1 MKLHDPAMF
10 TDTGGGLALA
20 GQRCQDCGK
29 VAFPRKRV
37 CPACFGENLAEQV
50 LSTTGVLHT
59 YTCTYL
65 GAPHLSSPYL
75 LGFVDVP
82 EGVRLL
88 SLLTDCDPW
97 EQVLRVGMPMEMT
110 IGPLMPDESGE
121 VLQTYKFR
129 PARRTGDLS
138 GVSA

>member
-1 MKLHDPAMF
+1 VKLHDPSMF
-10 TDTGGGLALA
+10 TETGSGLALA

-29 VAFPRKRV
+29 IAFPRKRV
-37 CPACFGENLAEQV
+37 CPACFGENLEDQA

-59 YTCTYL
+59 YTCTYV
-65 GAPHLSSPYL
+65 GAPHLPSPYL

-88 SLLTDCDPW
+88 SLLVDCEPW
-97 EQVLRVGMPMEMT
+97 ERVLRAGMPMEMT

-121 VLQTYKFR
+121 ILHTYKFR
-129 PARRTGDLS
+129 PAAQDR
-138 GVSA
+138 AIA